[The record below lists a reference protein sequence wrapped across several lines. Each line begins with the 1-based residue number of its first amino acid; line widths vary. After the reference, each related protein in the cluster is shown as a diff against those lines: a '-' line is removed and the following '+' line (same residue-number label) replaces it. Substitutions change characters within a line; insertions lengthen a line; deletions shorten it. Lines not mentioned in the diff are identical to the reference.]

1 MKKILTLLPLLVWL
15 LSLQAFGQQNE
26 PDNPL
31 NVADTLTSDFGLFTN
46 SEVLNLTLRFDITQY
61 QRKKPKKEYLDAV
74 LTYHINE
81 RDSVNKNVR
90 LRSRGAMRNGYC
102 SFPPISLNFKNAG
115 FQKTDV
121 AKIEKIKMVTHCES
135 GNEEYLLKEYLVY
148 KLYNVLTDNSFR
160 VRLVKV
166 TYINTNKP
174 KSKPIE
180 TYSFLIEPVEM
191 LAERTQAVVVEAEN
205 LSQTVIFPEVMN
217 RMAIFNY
224 MIGNTDWS
232 VPSQHNCKVLSVID
246 INRPGM
252 GTIVPYDFDYS
263 GLVDADYAIPFSE
276 LPIKTVRERLYLGIC
291 RSEEEFKT
299 ALQEFTDH
307 KDAFYKVIN
316 DFTLLDKRAKNDM
329 IEYLDSFFVQFDSR
343 NSIVNDLVRDCKSF

>member
-1 MKKILTLLPLLVWL
+1 
-15 LSLQAFGQQNE
+15 
-26 PDNPL
+26 
-31 NVADTLTSDFGLFTN
+31 
-46 SEVLNLTLRFDITQY
+46 
-61 QRKKPKKEYLDAV
+61 
-74 LTYHINE
+74 
-81 RDSVNKNVR
+81 
-90 LRSRGAMRNGYC
+90 
-102 SFPPISLNFKNAG
+102 
-115 FQKTDV
+115 
-121 AKIEKIKMVTHCES
+121 MVTHCEY
-135 GNEEYLLKEYLVY
+135 GNEENLLKEYLIY

-166 TYINTNKP
+166 TYINTSKP

-191 LAERTQAVVVEAEN
+191 LAERTKAVVVESEN
-205 LSQTVIFPEVMN
+205 LSQKVIFPEVMN

-232 VPSQHNCKVLSVID
+232 VPNQHNCKILSVAD

-263 GLVDADYAIPFSE
+263 GLVNASYAIPFE
-276 LPIKTVRERLYLGIC
+276 QLPIKTVRERLYVGIC
-291 RSEEEFKT
+291 RSEEEFRT

-316 DFTLLDKRAKNDM
+316 DFTLLDKRTKNDM

-343 NSIVNDLVRDCKSF
+343 NSIGNELIKDCKSF

>member
-1 MKKILTLLPLLVWL
+1 MKKILTLLTLFVWI
-15 LSLQAFGQQNE
+15 LSLQAFSQQNTQ
-26 PDNPL
+26 DNPL

-115 FQKTDV
+115 FQKADV
-121 AKIEKIKMVTHCES
+121 AKIEKIKMVTHCEY
-135 GNEEYLLKEYLVY
+135 GNEENLLKEYLVY

-166 TYINTNKP
+166 TYINTSKP

-263 GLVDADYAIPFSE
+263 GLVNADYAIPFHE

-291 RSEEEFKT
+291 RSEDEFNT
-299 ALQEFTDH
+299 ALQEFKAH
-307 KDAFYKVIN
+307 KDDFYKVIN
-316 DFTLLDKRAKNDM
+316 DFTLLDKRTKVDM

-343 NSIVNDLVRDCKSF
+343 NSIVSDLIKDCKRF